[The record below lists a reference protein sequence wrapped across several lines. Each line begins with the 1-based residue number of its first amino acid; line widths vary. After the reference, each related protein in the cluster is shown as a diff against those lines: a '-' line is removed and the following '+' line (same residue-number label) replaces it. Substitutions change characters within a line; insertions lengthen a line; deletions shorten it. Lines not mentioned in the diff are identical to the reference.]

1 MSTQAS
7 RPMGSPTGPVDDV
20 SAHEKADT
28 ASLGDIVGDIS
39 AGLSTLLRQEV
50 ALAKAEAR
58 ESASQAGKAA
68 GLFSGAALGGW
79 MAVLFL
85 SLAVW
90 EWISGAID
98 NRGWAAIIVMAIWAV
113 IAAAT
118 RYSSLSG
125 LLACA
130 ATPAILW
137 SLGQATEAKLFFVLA
152 LLVFVMHRA
161 NIARLLAGTESK
173 IGQSAVK
180 P

>member
-7 RPMGSPTGPVDDV
+7 HPMGSHTGPVDDV

-39 AGLSTLLRQEV
+39 AGLSTLMRQEV

-58 ESASQAGKAA
+58 ESASRAGKAA
-68 GLFSGAALGGW
+68 GLFTGAALGGW

-113 IAAAT
+113 IAAILASMG
-118 RYSSLSG
+118 RKEMKRVSG
-125 LLACA
+125 MPRTLETTKRVPDALK
-130 ATPAILW
+130 
-137 SLGQATEAKLFFVLA
+137 GQET
-152 LLVFVMHRA
+152 
-161 NIARLLAGTESK
+161 T
-173 IGQSAVK
+173 
-180 P
+180 

>member
-39 AGLSTLLRQEV
+39 AGLSTLMRQEV

-58 ESASQAGKAA
+58 ESASRAGKAA
-68 GLFSGAALGGW
+68 GLFTGAALGGW

-113 IAAAT
+113 IAAILAAMG
-118 RYSSLSG
+118 RKEMKRVSG
-125 LLACA
+125 MPRTLETTKRVPDALK
-130 ATPAILW
+130 
-137 SLGQATEAKLFFVLA
+137 GQET
-152 LLVFVMHRA
+152 
-161 NIARLLAGTESK
+161 T
-173 IGQSAVK
+173 
-180 P
+180 

>member
-7 RPMGSPTGPVDDV
+7 HPMGSHTGPVDDV

-39 AGLSTLLRQEV
+39 AGLSTLMRQEV

-58 ESASQAGKAA
+58 ESASRAGKAA
-68 GLFSGAALGGW
+68 GLFTGAALGGW

-98 NRGWAAIIVMAIWAV
+98 SRGWAALIVMAIWAV
-113 IAAAT
+113 IAAILAAMG
-118 RYSSLSG
+118 RKEMKRVSG
-125 LLACA
+125 MPRTLETTKRVPDALK
-130 ATPAILW
+130 
-137 SLGQATEAKLFFVLA
+137 GQET
-152 LLVFVMHRA
+152 
-161 NIARLLAGTESK
+161 T
-173 IGQSAVK
+173 
-180 P
+180 

>member
-39 AGLSTLLRQEV
+39 AGLSTLMRQEV

-58 ESASQAGKAA
+58 ESASRAGKAA
-68 GLFSGAALGGW
+68 GLFTGAALGGW

-98 NRGWAAIIVMAIWAV
+98 SRGWAALIVMAIWAV
-113 IAAAT
+113 IAAILAAMG
-118 RYSSLSG
+118 RKEMKRVSG
-125 LLACA
+125 MPRTLETTKRVPDALK
-130 ATPAILW
+130 
-137 SLGQATEAKLFFVLA
+137 GQET
-152 LLVFVMHRA
+152 
-161 NIARLLAGTESK
+161 T
-173 IGQSAVK
+173 
-180 P
+180 